1 MNRIIPILLVVA
13 LLVGGGLWLAQRPA
27 ETVAQ
32 SPIPETEEPVE
43 EVEVTEP
50 VFNVPEGFEL
60 TPYLTEEAEQAF
72 EAPED
77 VLEPDKDYQAVIET
91 TQGTIRIDLF
101 EEQVPQTVNNFVFLA
116 RNRYYNGIVFHR
128 VLDGFMA
135 QTGDPTGTGTGGPG
149 YEFDDEIVEG
159 LGHDARGTVSMA
171 NSGPGTNGS
180 QFFITFG
187 PTPHLDGRH
196 TVFGTV
202 VEGDE
207 ILDEITRIDPGSPSA
222 IVEADGTLEELADM
236 GVTLEGD
243 TSTSISAYLEDKL
256 GTLPAIGQTFDID
269 GYKAVSG
276 RQGENAAFGFFPDP
290 DVMESVYIIEQ
301 DKS

>member
-1 MNRIIPILLVVA
+1 MNRIIPILLIVA
-13 LLVGGGLWLAQRPA
+13 ILVGGGLWLAQRPA

-32 SPIPETEEPVE
+32 SPIPEPEEPAQ
-43 EVEVTEP
+43 EVAEP
-50 VFNVPEGFEL
+50 VFTVPEGFEL

-77 VLEPDKDYQAVIET
+77 VLEEGKDYQAVIET

-101 EEQVPQTVNNFVFLA
+101 EEQVPQTVNNFIFLA
-116 RNRYYNGIVFHR
+116 RHHYYDGIVFHR

-171 NSGPGTNGS
+171 NAGPGTNGS

-202 VEGDE
+202 VEGDAV
-207 ILDEITRIDPGSPSA
+207 LDEITRIDPGSPSA
-222 IVEADGTLEELADM
+222 IVEADGTLEELANM
-236 GVTLEGD
+236 GITLEGEAN
-243 TSTSISAYLEDKL
+243 TSVSAYLEDKL
-256 GTLPAIGQTFDID
+256 GALPAIGQTFDID

-276 RQGENAAFGFFPDP
+276 RQGETAAFGFFPDP
-290 DVMESVYIIEQ
+290 DVMENVYIIERP
-301 DKS
+301 KS